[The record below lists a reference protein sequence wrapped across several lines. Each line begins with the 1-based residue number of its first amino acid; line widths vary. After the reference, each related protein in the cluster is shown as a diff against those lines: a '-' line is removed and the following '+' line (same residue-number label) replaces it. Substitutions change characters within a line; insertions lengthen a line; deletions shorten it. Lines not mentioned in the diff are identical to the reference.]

1 MTEVDNQE
9 VGEQAPVTEGQ
20 DQTSNL
26 LNGATAAQEPAA
38 QLGTPQIDTSWKDG
52 LPDDLKSAKSM
63 ASVNSVEDL
72 AKGFV
77 NAQSVIGRRFEDL
90 TPEQRS
96 QYYSDQG
103 RPQSA
108 EGYEFDTPDG
118 VVVDQAAQDWY
129 KNAVFERGLDN
140 DTANG
145 LYGDYM
151 AMESEKIAQAEQ
163 LQQIQSDNDFKQL
176 KQDFGP
182 AFDERVTLANRAL
195 TEFGGEEAV
204 QQLADAGLSN
214 NPTVVKML
222 ANAGMMLAEGKF
234 TEGSSTGKFGMTS
247 EEATQKIGQLRSDP
261 EFMKHYANPGSSKHK
276 DAAGQLENLYKIKVN
291 TAG

>member
-1 MTEVDNQE
+1 MTEVDNPE
-9 VGEQAPVTEGQ
+9 VGSENPGTEGQ
-20 DQTSNL
+20 DQATNL
-26 LNGATAAQEPAA
+26 LDGSTQAADTQVAA
-38 QLGTPQIDTSWKDG
+38 PQTDTSWKDA
-52 LPDDLKSAKSM
+52 LSDDLKSAKSM
-63 ASVNSVEDL
+63 ASINSVEDL

-103 RPQSA
+103 RPQAA
-108 EGYEFDTPDG
+108 EGYELETPEG
-118 VVVDQAAQDWY
+118 LQVDPAVSDWY
-129 KNAVFERGLDN
+129 KNAAFERGLDN
-140 DTANG
+140 ETASG
-145 LYGDYM
+145 LYNDYLQ
-151 AMESEKIAQAEQ
+151 MEAEKVAQEDQ
-163 LQQIQSDNDFKQL
+163 LKQIQADNDFKQL

-195 TEFGGEEAV
+195 TEFGGDEAV
-204 QQLADAGLSN
+204 QKLAEAGLSN

-247 EEATQKIGQLRSDP
+247 EEATQKINQLRSDP
-261 EFMKHYANPGSSKHK
+261 EFMKHYANPASSKHK
-276 DAAGQLENLYKIKVN
+276 SAAGQLEDLYKIKVN
-291 TAG
+291 SAG